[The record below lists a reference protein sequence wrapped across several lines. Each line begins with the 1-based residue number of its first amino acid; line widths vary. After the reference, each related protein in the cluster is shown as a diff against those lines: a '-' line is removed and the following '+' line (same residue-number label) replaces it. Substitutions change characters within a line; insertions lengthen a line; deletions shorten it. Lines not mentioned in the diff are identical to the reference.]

1 MQEATEEELEK
12 LLDKIMVLFRF
23 IHGNV
28 GLGLLFLL
36 LLFFLASHS
45 FKCFILEQPSL
56 KIAGLMHLWDA

>member
-1 MQEATEEELEK
+1 LFAVQEATEEELEK

-28 GLGLLFLL
+28 GLGFFVFLSL
-36 LLFFLASHS
+36 SRS

-56 KIAGLMHLWDA
+56 KIAGLMLLWNT